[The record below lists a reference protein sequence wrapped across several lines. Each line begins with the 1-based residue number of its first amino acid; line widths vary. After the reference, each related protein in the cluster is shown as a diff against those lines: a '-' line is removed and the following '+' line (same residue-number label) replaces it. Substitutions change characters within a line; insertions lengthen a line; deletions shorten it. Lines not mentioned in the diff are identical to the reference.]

1 MGADPLKSHAFL
13 TECLGKMDG
22 GNVLGSDGPE
32 GRSSLQRGCDGQ
44 GGLGRYGQGGL
55 GRFMRLERGEVF
67 QGGWKAVQFF
77 RLVLLFFGSKRL

>member
-1 MGADPLKSHAFL
+1 MGADPLKSHTFL

-32 GRSSLQRGCDGQ
+32 GRRSLQRGCDGQ

>member
-1 MGADPLKSHAFL
+1 MFVAA
-13 TECLGKMDG
+13 
-22 GNVLGSDGPE
+22 
-32 GRSSLQRGCDGQ
+32 GCDGQ
-44 GGLGRYGQGGL
+44 GGM